1 MNDHEPRPVLTVYRR
16 ERCELCDELR
26 DLLQGALE
34 ERAARGGV
42 VPAVREVD
50 VSADPDLES
59 RYGGLVPVLA
69 LGGREQSLVLSGRQ
83 VRDFLERSLPR
94 LA

>member
-1 MNDHEPRPVLTVYRR
+1 MSDHDPRPVLTVYRR
-16 ERCELCDELR
+16 ERCEMCDEVR
-26 DLLQGALE
+26 ELLQGALE
-34 ERAARGGV
+34 ERATRGEL

-50 VSADPDLES
+50 VATHPELES

-69 LGGREQSLVLSGRQ
+69 LGDREQSLVLSGRQ
-83 VRDFLERSLPR
+83 VRAFLDRTLAR